1 MAFFKGYMY
10 NMTKGENVA
19 FNIHGLFCIL
29 MFINV
34 MLHYD
39 ISQGLCCILTS
50 FFKNANNVHDV
61 TQ

>member
-29 MFINV
+29 MLSRVISY
-34 MLHYD
+34 YD
-39 ISQGLCCILTS
+39 VNTC
-50 FFKNANNVHDV
+50 FV
-61 TQ
+61 TLFGWYMSTQQNT